1 LSETLALVTTCWG
14 LLMGLAPLLQV
25 RVIVRER
32 DSSGTSLSWVL
43 ILLVGFVL
51 WFTYGVV
58 NDDLP
63 IVISNVVAVFVTT
76 TLLVTTLVYARR
88 ETEDDEV
95 ARSSP
100 RHTSNV

>member
-1 LSETLALVTTCWG
+1 VSETLALVTTCWG

-32 DSSGTSLSWVL
+32 DSSGTSRSWVL

-58 NDDLP
+58 NDDVP
-63 IVISNVVAVFVTT
+63 IVISNVVAVVVTT
-76 TLLVTTLVYARR
+76 TLLVTTLVYGRRSTEDEEEARR
-88 ETEDDEV
+88 
-95 ARSSP
+95 AP